1 MYMAEAYALRGYAQ
15 LLLTN
20 IYGHQIKVN
29 GQDFSSELGI
39 VIIDQPKEALTKISR
54 STVGESYEAII
65 YDLKM
70 HYPILKQLV
79 KTEENSNI

>member
-20 IYGHQIKVN
+20 IYGHQIKVMN

-65 YDLKM
+65 NDLKNALS
-70 HYPILKQLV
+70 HFEAAGKD
-79 KTEENSNI
+79 

>member
-29 GQDFSSELGI
+29 QQDFSSELGI
-39 VIIDQPKEALTKISR
+39 VVIDQPKR
-54 STVGESYEAII
+54 SI
-65 YDLKM
+65 D
-70 HYPILKQLV
+70 
-79 KTEENSNI
+79 

>member
-29 GQDFSSELGI
+29 GQDFFFR
-39 VIIDQPKEALTKISR
+39 TR
-54 STVGESYEAII
+54 NR
-65 YDLKM
+65 
-70 HYPILKQLV
+70 H
-79 KTEENSNI
+79 N

>member
-1 MYMAEAYALRGYAQ
+1 M
-15 LLLTN
+15 LTN

-65 YDLKM
+65 NDLKNALS
-70 HYPILKQLV
+70 HFEAAG